1 MDKDQVDKIEDLRD
15 ERILINK
22 LTQNSTIN
30 GIAGIESIA
39 RQRITETFKEF
50 KKAGVQAIICTSD
63 SLGSTKYFA
72 S

>member
-1 MDKDQVDKIEDLRD
+1 MDNIEDLKD

-30 GIAGIESIA
+30 GIAGIDNVSRE
-39 RQRITETFKEF
+39 RITETFKEF
-50 KKAGVQAIICTSD
+50 KRAGVHAIICTSD
-63 SLGSTKYFA
+63 SLDSTKYFA